1 MFGTHRFWTS
11 TAQGVLGL
19 RENNEQYLGLG
30 SLFVQKY
37 GLRIEYVPSGRGN
50 ELMLGYLYTRV
61 DEASSIGSAWQAI
74 FIYILMFMISALT
87 LYHLVSN
94 KIER

>member
-1 MFGTHRFWTS
+1 M
-11 TAQGVLGL
+11 
-19 RENNEQYLGLG
+19 
-30 SLFVQKY
+30 QKY
-37 GLRIEYVPSGRGN
+37 GLRIEYVPSGREN

-74 FIYILMFMISALT
+74 FIYILIFMIAALT
-87 LYHLVSN
+87 LYQLVSN